1 MKNSIIYLEEYKR
14 DLANKKELD
23 SGNITLEDLSLEELE
38 GVSNLYMSEIKS
50 IERAIEQKKNNIERL
65 KQENGHLRKLIKD
78 GDN

>member
-14 DLANKKELD
+14 NLTNKKELD

-38 GVSNLYMSEIKS
+38 GVSNLYISEIKS
-50 IERAIEQKKNNIERL
+50 IQRAIEQKKNNIERL
-65 KQENGHLRKLIKD
+65 KQENEYLKKLIRN

>member
-14 DLANKKELD
+14 DLTNKKELD

-38 GVSNLYMSEIKS
+38 GISILYKNEIKS
-50 IERAIEQKKNNIERL
+50 IQSAIEQKKTNIEKL
-65 KQENGHLRKLIKD
+65 KKENEYLRKLVKD